1 MLNNVCC
8 YRRQTWGGKESQQVK
23 MAPPRVQNSVTLFG
37 SAPWG
42 FRLSGG
48 KEFNQPLVITRIT
61 PGSVAARS
69 GLTSGD
75 VLVAVNGLFVTEMT
89 QDQCEVKIKQAVGS
103 IQLVVE
109 KNAAAVSQNSSGEIT
124 MDADRSIYVQ
134 GGPTHN
140 RTGQS
145 GTATRPMKVPISGHN
160 SVPVFDPSMLK
171 KSASTKQGTV
181 VMKGPGKSKV
191 IHAQYNT
198 PMGMYSNDNIIDTV
212 QAQAQSMGVSLPGAS
227 GDSSPLNPNSA
238 VFREVHRQS
247 AAPNKSNQSRS
258 FKMLQSFVENEN

>member
-1 MLNNVCC
+1 
-8 YRRQTWGGKESQQVK
+8 

-124 MDADRSIYVQ
+124 MDADRSIYTREQ
-134 GGPTHN
+134 HEKECLSRHN
-140 RTGQS
+140 R
-145 GTATRPMKVPISGHN
+145 
-160 SVPVFDPSMLK
+160 
-171 KSASTKQGTV
+171 
-181 VMKGPGKSKV
+181 
-191 IHAQYNT
+191 
-198 PMGMYSNDNIIDTV
+198 
-212 QAQAQSMGVSLPGAS
+212 
-227 GDSSPLNPNSA
+227 SA
-238 VFREVHRQS
+238 VPFGAAAQTKPNTTGFRSVS
-247 AAPNKSNQSRS
+247 YKPKTTTPDTSNMTKVVQESPD
-258 FKMLQSFVENEN
+258 L